1 MSPIIQ
7 EVVAVEVKLRFKNE
21 TYAFYLTG
29 ALPLPPNFTID
40 TFSEPL
46 NSSSHKTPRHQ
57 MSVERAKPMATL
69 QCSED
74 YCEARLKTYQLIFA
88 GWEFS

>member
-1 MSPIIQ
+1 VSPIIQ

-29 ALPLPPNFTID
+29 PYRYHLTSLSN